1 MKKQVT
7 AQRAVSTTVNKHL
20 LNIITPSGIDYDNVS
35 VSVGEQLGKIYCISK
50 YPTTDGV
57 PYGWLADLCNLE
69 GTSTVVEY
77 RYTDPDN
84 IIKVFNKRIKDLR
97 ADKELA
103 KEESDRQ
110 RIDKSIDDLRK
121 MIKRIT
127 VVHEPIGY
135 VNTMLF
141 PQDIDAKNLAA
152 RIKRVSSVVQV
163 AGCNLRILKYKQLQA
178 LKCVSPYGIPDRL
191 VSNMGDRNMP
201 ISTFIGGFPMANY
214 GIRDKG
220 GYYIGK
226 AKNNKL
232 ILLNMWLR
240 GQDRVNCNWYI
251 QGLPGLG
258 KSTFI
263 KLLLILEYAFGTKLM
278 IFDPEQEYVDL
289 ARHQDINGNIIQGA
303 GGNTGRINP
312 LQVRSVPKV
321 TEEDLNPGESLED
334 YFTYDEEDGTSDLAY
349 HIQNLRVFFKMYF
362 GNENFSAGIKTALEK
377 CLIKTYEKKGIT
389 WDTDFSSL
397 APDDYPTIS
406 DLYTTVKEEGN
417 AAEPGYR
424 KDQFDRLEDLL
435 YPAAEGADKFLWNGP
450 TNINADSGF
459 NDIDCSKLLELDDN
473 VRRAQFFNLT
483 TYAWHFMSQDRS
495 EKVLFAVDEGY
506 LYIDPEYP
514 DLMKFFRNISKRD
527 RKYEGGLIFITHSL
541 VDILDPSVK
550 RYSQAIIDNSC
561 YKFLMGCDGKNMQ
574 ETKALFNLSEKEV
587 DILLARKRGQGILF
601 AGAVRMDARIDVD
614 DRLLAMMGKAGGR

>member
-7 AQRAVSTTVNKHL
+7 AQRAGSSVNKHL

-35 VSVGEQLGKIYCISK
+35 VSLGEQFGKIYCISK
-50 YPTTDGV
+50 YPTTDEI

-77 RYTDPDN
+77 RYTDPAN
-84 IIKVFNKRIKDLR
+84 IINVYNKRIKDLR
-97 ADKELA
+97 AEREIA

-110 RIDKSIDDLRK
+110 RIEKTIDDLRK

-127 VVHEPIGY
+127 VANEPIGY
-135 VNTMLF
+135 VNIMLF
-141 PQDIDAKNLAA
+141 PQNIDPKNLAA
-152 RIKRVSSVVQV
+152 RIKRVSSVIQV

-226 AKNNKL
+226 ARNNKL

-377 CLIKTYEKKGIT
+377 CLVKTYEKKGIT

-397 APDDYPTIS
+397 APDDYPIIS

-459 NDIDCSKLLELDDN
+459 NDIDCSQLLELDDN

-483 TYAWHFMSQDRS
+483 TYAWHFMSQNRS

-527 RKYEGGLIFITHSL
+527 RKYEGGLMFITHSL

>member
-7 AQRAVSTTVNKHL
+7 VQRAVSTTVNKHL

-35 VSVGEQLGKIYCISK
+35 VSLGEQFGKIYCISK
-50 YPTTDGV
+50 YPTTDEI
-57 PYGWLADLCNLE
+57 PYGWLANLCNLE

-77 RYTDPDN
+77 RYTDPAN
-84 IIKVFNKRIKDLR
+84 IINVYNKRIKDLR
-97 ADKELA
+97 AEREIA

-110 RIDKSIDDLRK
+110 RIEKTIDDLRK

-127 VVHEPIGY
+127 VANEPIGY
-135 VNTMLF
+135 VNIMLF
-141 PQDIDAKNLAA
+141 PQDIDPKNLAA
-152 RIKRVSSVVQV
+152 RIKRVSSVIQV

-226 AKNNKL
+226 ARNNKL

-251 QGLPGLG
+251 QGPPGSG

-263 KLLLILEYAFGTKLM
+263 KLLLILEYAFGTKIM
-278 IFDPEQEYVDL
+278 TFDPEQEYVDL
-289 ARHQDINGNIIQGA
+289 AGHPDINGNIIQGA

-397 APDDYPTIS
+397 VPDDYPTIS

-459 NDIDCSKLLELDDN
+459 NDIDCSQLLELDDN

-483 TYAWHFMSQDRS
+483 TYAWHFMSQNRS

-561 YKFLMGCDGKNMQ
+561 YKLLMGCDGKNMQ

>member
-1 MKKQVT
+1 MKKQAT
-7 AQRAVSTTVNKHL
+7 AQRAVSTVNKHL

-35 VSVGEQLGKIYCISK
+35 VSVGEQFGKIYCISK

-251 QGLPGLG
+251 QGLPGSG

-263 KLLLILEYAFGTKLM
+263 KLLLILEYAFGTKLI

-321 TEEDLNPGESLED
+321 TEDDMDPGENIED
-334 YFTYDEEDGTSDLAY
+334 YFIYDDDDGTSDLAY
-349 HIQNLRVFFKMYF
+349 HIQNLRVLFKLYF
-362 GNENFSAGIKTALEK
+362 GSENFTAGIATSLEK

-389 WDTDFSSL
+389 WETDLSNFK
-397 APDDYPTIS
+397 PEDYPIIS
-406 DLYTTVKEEGN
+406 DLYAVVKEEGEK
-417 AAEPGYR
+417 ADSGYR
-424 KDQFDRLEDLL
+424 KDQYDRLADLL
-435 YPAAEGADKFLWNGP
+435 YPAAEGADQFLWNGP
-450 TNINADSGF
+450 TNIKAASAF
-459 NDIDCSKLLELDDN
+459 NVIDCSKLLELADN
-473 VRRAQFFNLT
+473 VRRSQFFNLT
-483 TYAWHFMSQDRS
+483 TYAWHYMSQDRS

-561 YKFLMGCDGKNMQ
+561 YKFLMGGDGKNMQ
-574 ETKALFNLSEKEV
+574 ETKELFNLSEKEV
-587 DILLARKRGQGILF
+587 DILLARKRAQGILF

>member
-7 AQRAVSTTVNKHL
+7 AQRAGSSVNKHL

-35 VSVGEQLGKIYCISK
+35 VSLGEQFGKIYCISK
-50 YPTTDGV
+50 YPTTEI

-77 RYTDPDN
+77 RYTDPAN
-84 IIKVFNKRIKDLR
+84 IINVYNKRIKDLR
-97 ADKELA
+97 AEREIA

-110 RIDKSIDDLRK
+110 RIEKTIDDLRK

-127 VVHEPIGY
+127 VANEPIGY
-135 VNTMLF
+135 VNIMLF
-141 PQDIDAKNLAA
+141 PQNIDPKNLAA
-152 RIKRVSSVVQV
+152 RIKRVSSVIQV

-226 AKNNKL
+226 ARNNKL

-377 CLIKTYEKKGIT
+377 CLVKTYEKKGIT

-397 APDDYPTIS
+397 APDDYPIIS

-459 NDIDCSKLLELDDN
+459 NDIDCSQLLELDDN

-483 TYAWHFMSQDRS
+483 TYAWHFMSQNRS

-527 RKYEGGLIFITHSL
+527 RKYEGGLMFITHSL

>member
-1 MKKQVT
+1 MKKQAT
-7 AQRAVSTTVNKHL
+7 AQRAVSTVNKHL

-35 VSVGEQLGKIYCISK
+35 VSVGEQFGKIYCISK

-251 QGLPGLG
+251 QGLPGSG

-263 KLLLILEYAFGTKLM
+263 KLLLILEYAFGTKLI

-321 TEEDLNPGESLED
+321 TEDDMDPGENIED
-334 YFTYDEEDGTSDLAY
+334 YFIYDDDDGTSDLAY
-349 HIQNLRVFFKMYF
+349 HIQNLRVLFKLYF
-362 GNENFSAGIKTALEK
+362 GSENFTAGIATSLEK

-389 WDTDFSSL
+389 WESDLSNFK
-397 APDDYPTIS
+397 PEDYPIIS
-406 DLYTTVKEEGN
+406 DLYAVVKEEGEK
-417 AAEPGYR
+417 ADSGYR
-424 KDQFDRLEDLL
+424 KDQYDRLADLL
-435 YPAAEGADKFLWNGP
+435 YPAAEGADQFLWNGP
-450 TNINADSGF
+450 TNIKAASAF
-459 NDIDCSKLLELDDN
+459 NVIDCSKLLELADN

-483 TYAWHFMSQDRS
+483 TFAWHFMSQDRL
-495 EKVLFAVDEGY
+495 EKVLFAADEGY

-561 YKFLMGCDGKNMQ
+561 YKLLMGCDGKNML
-574 ETKALFNLSEKEV
+574 ETKELFNLSEKEV

>member
-7 AQRAVSTTVNKHL
+7 AQRAGSSVNKHL

-35 VSVGEQLGKIYCISK
+35 VSLGEQFGKIYCISK
-50 YPTTDGV
+50 YPTTDEI

-77 RYTDPDN
+77 RYTDPAN
-84 IIKVFNKRIKDLR
+84 IINVYNKRIKDLR
-97 ADKELA
+97 AEREIA

-110 RIDKSIDDLRK
+110 RIEKTIDDLRK

-127 VVHEPIGY
+127 VANEPIGY
-135 VNTMLF
+135 VNIMLF
-141 PQDIDAKNLAA
+141 PQDIDPKNLAA
-152 RIKRVSSVVQV
+152 RIKRVSSVIQV

-226 AKNNKL
+226 ARNNKL

-377 CLIKTYEKKGIT
+377 CLVKTYEKKGIT

-397 APDDYPTIS
+397 APDDYPIIS

-459 NDIDCSKLLELDDN
+459 NDIDCSQLLELDDN

-483 TYAWHFMSQDRS
+483 TYAWHFMSQNRS

-527 RKYEGGLIFITHSL
+527 RKYEGGLMFITHSL

>member
-1 MKKQVT
+1 MKKQAT
-7 AQRAVSTTVNKHL
+7 AQRAVSTVNKHL

-35 VSVGEQLGKIYCISK
+35 VSVGEQFGKIYCISK

-251 QGLPGLG
+251 QGLPGSG

-263 KLLLILEYAFGTKLM
+263 KLLLILEYAFGTKLI

-321 TEEDLNPGESLED
+321 TEDDMDPGENIED
-334 YFTYDEEDGTSDLAY
+334 YFIYDDDDGTSDLAY
-349 HIQNLRVFFKMYF
+349 HIQNLRVLFKLYF
-362 GNENFSAGIKTALEK
+362 GSENFTAGIATSLEK

-389 WDTDFSSL
+389 WETDLSNFK
-397 APDDYPTIS
+397 PEDYPIIS
-406 DLYTTVKEEGN
+406 DLYAVVKEEGEK
-417 AAEPGYR
+417 ADSGYR
-424 KDQFDRLEDLL
+424 KDQYDRLADLL
-435 YPAAEGADKFLWNGP
+435 YPAAEGADQFLWNGP
-450 TNINADSGF
+450 TNIKAASAF
-459 NDIDCSKLLELDDN
+459 NVIDCSKLLELADN

-483 TYAWHFMSQDRS
+483 TFAWHFMSQDRL
-495 EKVLFAVDEGY
+495 EKVLFAADEGY

-561 YKFLMGCDGKNMQ
+561 YKLLMGCDGKNML
-574 ETKALFNLSEKEV
+574 ETKELFNLSEKEV

>member
-35 VSVGEQLGKIYCISK
+35 VGVGEQFGKIYCISK

-77 RYTDPDN
+77 RYTDPAN
-84 IIKVFNKRIKDLR
+84 IINVFNKRIKDLR

-110 RIDKSIDDLRK
+110 RIEKSIDDLRE

-127 VVHEPIGY
+127 VANEPIGY
-135 VNTMLF
+135 VNIMLF
-141 PQDIDAKNLAA
+141 PQDIDPKNLAA

-251 QGLPGLG
+251 QGLPGSG

-263 KLLLILEYAFGTKLM
+263 KLLLILEYALGTKLI

-321 TEEDLNPGESLED
+321 TEDDMDPGENIED
-334 YFTYDEEDGTSDLAY
+334 YFIYDDDDGTSDLAY
-349 HIQNLRVFFKMYF
+349 HIQNLRVLFKLYF
-362 GNENFSAGIKTALEK
+362 GSENFTAGIATSLEK

-389 WDTDFSSL
+389 WETDLSNFK
-397 APDDYPTIS
+397 PEDYPIIS
-406 DLYTTVKEEGN
+406 DLYAVVKEEGEK
-417 AAEPGYR
+417 ADSGYR
-424 KDQFDRLEDLL
+424 KDQYDRLADLL
-435 YPAAEGADKFLWNGP
+435 YPAAEGADQFLWNGP
-450 TNINADSGF
+450 TNIKAASAF
-459 NDIDCSKLLELDDN
+459 NVIDCSKLLELADN

-483 TYAWHFMSQDRS
+483 TFAWHFMSQDRL
-495 EKVLFAVDEGY
+495 EKVLFAADEGY

-561 YKFLMGCDGKNMQ
+561 YKLLMGCDGKNML
-574 ETKALFNLSEKEV
+574 ETKELFNLSEKEV

>member
-7 AQRAVSTTVNKHL
+7 AQRAGLSVNKHL

-35 VSVGEQLGKIYCISK
+35 VSVGEQFGKIYCISK

-57 PYGWLADLCNLE
+57 TYGWLADLCNLE

-77 RYTDPDN
+77 RYTDPAN
-84 IIKVFNKRIKDLR
+84 IINVFNKRIKDLR

-110 RIDKSIDDLRK
+110 RIEKAIDDLRE

-127 VVHEPIGY
+127 VANEPIGY
-135 VNTMLF
+135 VNIMLF

-178 LKCVSPYGIPDRL
+178 LKCVSPYGMPDRL

-251 QGLPGLG
+251 QGLPGSG

-263 KLLLILEYAFGTKLM
+263 KLLLILEYAFGTKLI

-321 TEEDLNPGESLED
+321 TEDDMDPGENIED
-334 YFTYDEEDGTSDLAY
+334 YFIYDDDDGTSDLAY
-349 HIQNLRVFFKMYF
+349 HIQNLRVLFKLYF
-362 GNENFSAGIKTALEK
+362 GSKNFTAGIATSLEK

-389 WDTDFSSL
+389 WETDLSNFK
-397 APDDYPTIS
+397 PEDYPIIS
-406 DLYTTVKEEGN
+406 DLYAVVKEEGEK
-417 AAEPGYR
+417 ADSGYR
-424 KDQFDRLEDLL
+424 KDQYDRLADLL
-435 YPAAEGADKFLWNGP
+435 YPAAEGADQFLWNGP
-450 TNINADSGF
+450 TNIKAASAF
-459 NDIDCSKLLELDDN
+459 NVIDCSKLLELADN

-483 TYAWHFMSQDRS
+483 TFAWHFMSQDRL
-495 EKVLFAVDEGY
+495 EKVLFAADEGY

-561 YKFLMGCDGKNMQ
+561 YKLLMGCDGKNML
-574 ETKALFNLSEKEV
+574 ETKELFNLSEKEV

>member
-20 LNIITPSGIDYDNVS
+20 LNIITPSGIDYDNAS
-35 VSVGEQLGKIYCISK
+35 VSVGEQFGKIYCISK

-77 RYTDPDN
+77 RYTDPAN
-84 IIKVFNKRIKDLR
+84 IINVFNKRIKDLR

-110 RIDKSIDDLRK
+110 RIEKSIDDLRE

-127 VVHEPIGY
+127 VANEPIGY
-135 VNTMLF
+135 VNIMLF
-141 PQDIDAKNLAA
+141 PQDIDPKNLAA

-201 ISTFIGGFPMANY
+201 ISTYMGGFPMANY

-251 QGLPGLG
+251 QGLPGAG

-321 TEEDLNPGESLED
+321 TEDDMAPGENIED
-334 YFTYDEEDGTSDLAY
+334 YFVYDDKNGTSELAY
-349 HIQNLRVFFKMYF
+349 HIQNLRVFFKLYF
-362 GNENFSAGIKTALEK
+362 GNEDFTRIKTTLEK

-389 WDTDFSSL
+389 WETDLSNYK
-397 APDDYPTIS
+397 PEDYPIMS
-406 DLYTTVKEEGN
+406 DLYAVVEEEGEKY
-417 AAEPGYR
+417 EPGYR
-424 KDQFDRLEDLL
+424 KNQYDQLADLL
-435 YPAAEGADKFLWNGP
+435 YSAAEGADKFLWNGP
-450 TNINADSGF
+450 TNINVSSAF

-473 VRRAQFFNLT
+473 VRRSQFFNLT
-483 TYAWHFMSQDRS
+483 TYAWHYMSQDRS

-561 YKFLMGCDGKNMQ
+561 YKFLMGGDGKNMQ
-574 ETKALFNLSEKEV
+574 ETKELFNLSEKEV
-587 DILLARKRGQGILF
+587 DILLARKRAQGILF